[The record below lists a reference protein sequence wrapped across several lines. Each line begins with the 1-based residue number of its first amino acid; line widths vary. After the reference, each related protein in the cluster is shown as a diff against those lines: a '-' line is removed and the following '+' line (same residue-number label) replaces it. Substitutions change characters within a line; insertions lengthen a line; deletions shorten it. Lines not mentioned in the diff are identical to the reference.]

1 MRTFH
6 VMRIFHVMRTFHVT
20 RFEREQQEQS
30 QRGGKSPGRFRK
42 DKCEGWCSVTEAQ
55 GGVRPNQEWV
65 VSVPETRRT
74 EGDTAVPGTETPIHF
89 FC

>member
-6 VMRIFHVMRTFHVT
+6 VMRFK
-20 RFEREQQEQS
+20 REQQEQS

-42 DKCEGWCSVTEAQ
+42 DKCEGGELESQRWCSVTEAQ
-55 GGVRPNQEWV
+55 GGVRPNQKWV
-65 VSVPETRRT
+65 VSVPKTRRT